1 MVGIAILVFITETAI
16 KTPNKYAPLSPR
28 KIFAFGKLNT
38 RKFISINI
46 AKNRNKAKSP
56 FPFKQL
62 IKNKFTKIIN
72 E

>member
-16 KTPNKYAPLSPR
+16 KAPKRYAPLSPR

-46 AKNRNKAKSP
+46 SKNKNKAKSL
-56 FPFKQL
+56 FPFK
-62 IKNKFTKIIN
+62 
-72 E
+72 